1 MRMYGL
7 SDWLVCFE
15 LPEVILGQAWK
26 GCWKGPGAWKLK
38 ASHDS
43 EIMSRPT
50 LRAPSRVPALE
61 PSSTGWPQ
69 ASPLSLCPQ
78 SALKSWMAVRLG
90 DSRPFIFTLGLSVSS
105 VKWVQYDHSSQG
117 CGKPH
122 EWIQVASCT
131 CWISVG
137 CHGVHVFCDSAS
149 VRYTAATHWLNSG
162 CQGYD
167 SWGGDPCGGRVQGV
181 SG

>member
-1 MRMYGL
+1 ML
-7 SDWLVCFE
+7 E
-15 LPEVILGQAWK
+15 
-26 GCWKGPGAWKLK
+26 GAWRRK

-50 LRAPSRVPALE
+50 LRARSRVPALE
-61 PSSTGWPQ
+61 PSSTGWPR
-69 ASPLSLCPQ
+69 ASPLSPLSLCPQ
-78 SALKSWMAVRLG
+78 SALKSWMAVRQG
-90 DSRPFIFTLGLSVSS
+90 DSRTFISTLGLSVSS
-105 VKWVQYDHSSQG
+105 MKWVQYDHSSQD
-117 CGKPH
+117 CGRPH
-122 EWIQVASCT
+122 EWTQVASCT

-149 VRYTAATHWLNSG
+149 VRYTAGTYWLNSS

-167 SWGGDPCGGRVQGV
+167 SWGGDPCRGRVQGV